1 MMTVKQVSTL
11 TGVSVRALQFY
22 DGIGLFKPAEVTEAG
37 YRLYDENSL
46 EVLQQILFFKELD
59 FTLKEIKAIMDNPQF
74 DRKAAFTKQRE
85 LIQIKRDRLD
95 ALLGLLDRLI
105 KGESCMEFDEF
116 DMSRYFS
123 ILDEFK
129 KTHAEQIIERLGNME
144 TFDQLVSAM
153 KADESTISESAVKL
167 FGSLENYTSAM
178 EKNLKNFLENGPVVQ
193 QSEVSGIIERTEE
206 ITRRLT
212 ADLSKNPESPEVY
225 RIAGELMEY
234 VKETNR
240 GIEMGENYWP
250 YMADS
255 YRTNPNVITVN
266 DRKYGEGASE
276 FIGRALAAY
285 LGSEGIA

>member
-22 DGIGLFKPAEVTEAG
+22 DEIGLFKPAQVTGAG
-37 YRLYDENSL
+37 YRLYDEKSL

-74 DRKAAFTKQRE
+74 DKNAAFKKQRE
-85 LIQIKRDRLD
+85 LIKIKRDRLD

-123 ILDEFK
+123 VLEEFK
-129 KTHAEQIIERLGNME
+129 KTHEAQIIEQLGNME
-144 TFDQLVSAM
+144 NFDQLVTAM
-153 KADESTISESAVKL
+153 KADEGTISESAVNL
-167 FGSLENYTSAM
+167 FGSLESFTSAM
-178 EKNLKNFLENGPVVQ
+178 EKNLKNFLEKGPVVQ
-193 QSEVSGIIERTEE
+193 PEEVGGIVERTEE
-206 ITRRLT
+206 LTRLLT
-212 ADLSKNPESPEVY
+212 ADLSKDPESPEVY
-225 RIAGELMEY
+225 AIAGQLMEY
-234 VKETNR
+234 VNETNK

-250 YMADS
+250 YMAEA
-255 YRTNPNVITVN
+255 YRTNPNVIMVN

-276 FIGRALAAY
+276 FIGRALLAY
-285 LGSEGIA
+285 LRGR